1 MKNNKR
7 GISLIVLIVTI
18 IVIIILAAVVILTLS
33 KNNPVES
40 ARKARFMED
49 VRSFQDE
56 LALSVSKD
64 YVTKK
69 ENRNEKFN
77 ATEFDKI
84 KEYIPSFTKDYEK
97 KLYVKDDELMYVEDE
112 ITENEKNWLDELG
125 IVTTATVP
133 KEWKEFIAS
142 VTEDGV
148 PIPKGFTYVEG
159 IKETGTVI
167 KDEND
172 NEFVWIPVDDVNNY
186 KKDFNFPSIYS
197 ETENGITCD
206 GKLPEGI
213 EDETADVAKYGGFYI
228 GRYEAGTPDGTE
240 NTKND
245 KEGIPVSKEGIV
257 VWTNISYTNAKSSA
271 EQMIRSESVQTGLL
285 TGRAWDTTC
294 YFIEDDIT
302 KITDD
307 SSLLDSR
314 YYGNYNDSQF
324 PANVKGYG
332 EKQKTGY
339 SDKWKVKNIYDLA
352 GNVYEWTNEVK
363 GDTSYSNYPAYRGG
377 WYNISGK
384 NRSVSFRNNDGAAS
398 GSAVIGFRVRLYI
411 KTN

>member
-18 IVIIILAAVVILTLS
+18 IVIIILAAVVVLTLS

-77 ATEFDKI
+77 ATEFNDMKN
-84 KEYIPSFTKDYEK
+84 YIPSFTKDYDK

-112 ITENEKNWLDELG
+112 VTENEKKWLEELG
-125 IVTTATVP
+125 MAKESIVKVP
-133 KEWKEFIAS
+133 DDWKGFIAS

-148 PIPKGFTYVEG
+148 PIPIGFTYVEG
-159 IKETGTVI
+159 TKETGTVI

-172 NEFVWIPVDDVNNY
+172 NEFVWIPVDNINDY
-186 KKDFNFPSIYS
+186 EKDFDFPKYS
-197 ETENGITCD
+197 SLMTESTVSDDKLPSGIT
-206 GKLPEGI
+206 
-213 EDETADVAKYGGFYI
+213 DETLDVAKYGGFYI
-228 GRYEAGTPDGTE
+228 GRYEAGIPEGESTPT
-240 NTKND
+240 NKV
-245 KEGIPVSKEGIV
+245 GIPVSKKDAV
-257 VWTNISYTNAKSSA
+257 VWTNIDYDNAKSNA
-271 EQMIRSESVQTGLL
+271 EQMISNDYVQTGLL
-285 TGRAWDTTC
+285 TGKAWDTTC
-294 YFIEDDIT
+294 HWIKDYVETIDDN
-302 KITDD
+302 
-307 SSLLDSR
+307 SSLTDSR
-314 YYGNYNDSQF
+314 FYGNYFDSES
-324 PANVKGYG
+324 PASVSGYG
-332 EKQKTGY
+332 KKQTAGH

-352 GNVYEWTNEVK
+352 GNVKEWTNEAFSS
-363 GDTSYSNYPAYRGG
+363 DRINRGG
-377 WYNISGK
+377 SCNSGAK
-384 NRSVSFRNNDGAAS
+384 YVPVSYRSSTSSSFSYDY
-398 GSAVIGFRVRLYI
+398 IGMRPRLYI

>member
-77 ATEFDKI
+77 ATDFDDI
-84 KEYIPSFTKDYEK
+84 KEYIPSFTKDYK
-97 KLYVKDDELMYVEDE
+97 DKLKVVDDELMYVEDKV
-112 ITENEKNWLDELG
+112 TENEKKWLDELG
-125 IVTTATVP
+125 IGTKATAKVP
-133 KEWKEFIAS
+133 DDWKEFIDS

-159 IKETGTVI
+159 KKDIGTVI
-167 KDEND
+167 QDD
-172 NEFVWIPVDDVNNY
+172 RGNEFVWIPVDDVNSY
-186 KKDFNFPSIYS
+186 EKDTNFSGFTSSIS
-197 ETENGITCD
+197 DDILSTGIS
-206 GKLPEGI
+206 
-213 EDETADVAKYGGFYI
+213 DETADVKKYGGFYI

-240 NTKND
+240 STKTNSV
-245 KEGIPVSKEGIV
+245 GTPVSKKDAV
-257 VWTNISYTNAKSSA
+257 VWTNIDYNNAKSSA
-271 EQMIRSESVQTGLL
+271 EQMVKSDYVQTGLL
-285 TGRAWDTTC
+285 TGKAWDTAC
-294 YFIEDDIT
+294 HWIEDDIT
-302 KITDD
+302 KIDEGSTLKN
-307 SSLLDSR
+307 SI
-314 YYGNYNDSQF
+314 YYGNYRDSQST
-324 PANVKGYG
+324 AKIDGSG
-332 EKQKTGY
+332 TKQKAGH
-339 SDKWKVKNIYDLA
+339 SDAWKTKNIYDLA
-352 GNVYEWTNEVK
+352 GNVQEWISEISGSSRIN
-363 GDTSYSNYPAYRGG
+363 RGG
-377 WYNISGK
+377 SYNSYG
-384 NRSVSFRNNDGAAS
+384 VNDPVVRRLYDHS
-398 GSAVIGFRVRLYI
+398 TTSDDDIGFRVRLYI